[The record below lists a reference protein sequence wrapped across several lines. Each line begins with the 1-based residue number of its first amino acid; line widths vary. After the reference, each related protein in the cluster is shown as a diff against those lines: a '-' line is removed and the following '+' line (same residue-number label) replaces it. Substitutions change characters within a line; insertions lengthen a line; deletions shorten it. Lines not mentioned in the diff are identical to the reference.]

1 MEHSMFEN
9 GMENLVG
16 KPCFEHRKHFDICNY
31 AEGRKHLVY
40 REVTVNTGAV
50 LESALCT
57 TPQIQTGKTLFGIGA
72 G

>member
-1 MEHSMFEN
+1 MFEN

-16 KPCFEHRKHFDICNY
+16 KPCFEHRKHFDICRPNY

-50 LESALCT
+50 RLESALCT
-57 TPQIQTGKTLFGIGA
+57 KPQIQTGKTLFGIGA